1 VSARLADSRWVQG
14 SARATHSVFIT
25 GTGTGVGKTVL
36 CGWII
41 RRLIHHGVIIRAFK
55 PLCSGG
61 REDARALW
69 HAQRRNLPLDVI
81 NPWWFTA
88 PVTPLAAA
96 RASGIHLKLAQV
108 IQHLNQQAPK
118 PGVLLV
124 EGAGGLLSPLGEDFT
139 SRELIRALEAQVI
152 IVAVNRLGVINEA
165 WLTWEALP
173 APARALAHWVL
184 FDPPAADASTSSNAE
199 LLASRIDARHIH
211 HLPRSSVRSLR
222 KPQGRLADQI
232 DALLSKLGLLPAR
245 AENG

>member
-1 VSARLADSRWVQG
+1 MSARLADSRWVQG
-14 SARATHSVFIT
+14 PVGATRSVFIT

-36 CGWII
+36 CGWIV
-41 RRLIHHGVIIRAFK
+41 RRLIHHGVITRAFK

-61 REDARALW
+61 REDARTLW
-69 HAQRRNLPLDVI
+69 HAQGRNLPLDVV

-96 RASGIHLKLAQV
+96 RASGVRVELAQV
-108 IQHLNQQAPK
+108 IQHLNQQAPQ

-139 SRELIRALEAQVI
+139 SRELIRELKAQVVI
-152 IVAVNRLGVINEA
+152 AAVNRLGVLNEA

-184 FDPPAADASTSSNAE
+184 FDPPAADASTSSNLE
-199 LLASRIDARHIH
+199 ILASRIETRHIH
-211 HLPRSSVRSLR
+211 RLPRATARSLR
-222 KPQGRLADQI
+222 KPQGRLAQQI
-232 DALLSKLGLLPAR
+232 DTLLSNLGLLPAG
-245 AENG
+245 AEQG